1 MAPSASPELCRD
13 IDIGEDN
20 SVLTISAI
28 WSLAST
34 SREPTC
40 ERRLTG
46 VPGGL
51 ALPTVPGPSVTAG
64 NRTGDSALSL
74 LCTLP
79 LAPLLLL
86 LEAPL
91 PVLQALPKV
100 PIVPQPLTLPFPL
113 NPTELRWGIDAECAN
128 TPLERHGIRR
138 PSPWP
143 SGTHLGKSDFT
154 TSTPPKRALVVPR
167 AEDDMLGATAAGL
180 LLSPAPE
187 GLLGAS

>member
-1 MAPSASPELCRD
+1 M
-13 IDIGEDN
+13 GEDN
-20 SVLTISAI
+20 SVLTISAV

-34 SREPTC
+34 SRETNC
-40 ERRLTG
+40 ERRPPG
-46 VPGGL
+46 VPGVL
-51 ALPTVPGPSVTAG
+51 ALPTVPGPRVTAG

-74 LCTLP
+74 LCTPP

-86 LEAPL
+86 LLLLLEATL
-91 PVLQALPKV
+91 LELQALPKV

-128 TPLERHGIRR
+128 TPLDRYGVRR

-143 SGTHLGKSDFT
+143 SGHHLEKSTFT
-154 TSTPPKRALVVPR
+154 TSTPPNRALVVPR
-167 AEDDMLGATAAGL
+167 AKDDLLGAIAAGL